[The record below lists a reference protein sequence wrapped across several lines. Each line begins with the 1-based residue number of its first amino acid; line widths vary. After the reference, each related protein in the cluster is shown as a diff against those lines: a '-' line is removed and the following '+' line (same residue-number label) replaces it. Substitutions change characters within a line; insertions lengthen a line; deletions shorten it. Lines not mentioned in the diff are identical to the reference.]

1 MTRTAS
7 VGLILLLLA
16 PLARAQTV
24 TPAPAP
30 IPPSEAAAHMTVPEG
45 FNVSLFAG
53 EPDVVQPIAFCTDD
67 RGRLWVGECL
77 SYPQWDQTG
86 ALAGP
91 DRIVVFEDTTGS
103 GHFDKKT
110 VFADNLANLSGFQL
124 GFGGVYVCS
133 TPHLLFYP
141 CSDLNA
147 DHPAPSGPP
156 QVLLDGWNV
165 KTCQH
170 NVFNRLTWGP
180 DGWLWGLNGIQS
192 KSNIGKP
199 GTPDDQRTYFDC
211 GVWRYHPITH
221 AFEVIAWGTTNPW
234 GLDFDD
240 YGQGFITNCVIN
252 HLWHVIPG
260 AHFQRMYGKGPG
272 EDTYVYEP
280 MKPCAD
286 HEHFIGPWTESRSGT
301 NRNPDA
307 GGGHAHVGA
316 MVYLGDNWPD
326 SYRNSIF
333 MCNLHGARVNNDLL
347 EQHGSGYVGRHG
359 KDFLFANDSWFRGID
374 LHYGPDGGV
383 YMSDWTD
390 TGECHNHVIVDRT
403 NGRIYKITY
412 GKPATAGAK
421 VDLAGKSDAE
431 LVALQLN
438 KNDWFVQHARTL
450 LEERFAGGKLDP
462 GTRPAL
468 LAMLKQNPDVTRKLR
483 ALWCLHAT
491 GGVDD
496 ATTSELLASTEPYL
510 RGWAIQLALE
520 GRKAAPDLLVKLADL
535 ARADPAPAV
544 RLFLASA
551 LQRLPVESRWPIAKA
566 LIAHG
571 EDAPDKDLPLMDWY
585 GTAELV
591 PADPARAAQ
600 LIATAKIPL
609 VRQYLARR
617 LASLTGADGLAALL
631 KSLSEI
637 DAPEVQSD
645 VMHGMDSAFAG
656 QRHVAMPPAWPGV
669 YPKLAKSPDA
679 YVRFTAKNLA
689 LTFGDADAL
698 AQLRGSA
705 ADKSVAAT
713 ERAEAVDALVHARDP
728 QATTLLN
735 DMVSDPAL
743 VDDALKGLTE
753 VADDKTPGILLD
765 HYAGF
770 SDEQKRAAV
779 NVLASKPAFAMKLL
793 DAIEAGTVAHKDVNA
808 FTVRQL
814 VALNDKPLTARVEK
828 TLGVA
833 RPTAKDK
840 AADIARFKKELSPDV
855 LSAADARHGRLVF
868 SRTCAVCHT
877 MFDAGGNVG
886 PNLTGSQRQNLDY
899 LLENIIDPSAI
910 VAKDYYMTLVDTKD
924 DRTITGIIKEES
936 DAALVLRTPSGD
948 MTIPKAEIEK
958 RKTQPISLMPEG
970 LLQGLKP
977 DEVRDLVDYL
987 QSSTQVELPKP

>member
-1 MTRTAS
+1 MTRAAALAL
-7 VGLILLLLA
+7 VLLLLA
-16 PLARAQTV
+16 PLTWAQTI

-45 FNVSLFAG
+45 FNVTLFAG
-53 EPDVVQPIAFCTDD
+53 EPDVVQPITFCTDD

-86 ALAGP
+86 ALTGP
-91 DRIVVFEDTTGS
+91 DRIIILEDTTGS
-103 GHFDKKT
+103 GHFDKRT

-141 CSDLNA
+141 CNDLNA
-147 DHPAPSGPP
+147 DQPKPSGPP

-192 KSNIGKP
+192 KSNVGKP
-199 GTPDDQRTYFDC
+199 GTPDDQRTFFDC
-211 GVWRYHPITH
+211 GIWRYHPITH

-260 AHFQRMYGKGPG
+260 AHIQRMYSQLPG
-272 EDTYVYEP
+272 EDAFVYDY

-286 HEHFIGPWTESRSGT
+286 HEHFIGAWTDSRAGT
-301 NRNPDA
+301 NKNPDA

-326 SYRNSIF
+326 SYRNTIF
-333 MCNLHGARVNNDLL
+333 MCNLHGARVNNDIL
-347 EQHGSGYVGRHG
+347 EQHGSGYVGHHG

-383 YMSDWTD
+383 YLSDWTD
-390 TGECHNHVIVDRT
+390 TGECHNHVVVDRT
-403 NGRIYKITY
+403 NGRVYKIMY
-412 GKPATAGAK
+412 GKGPKPALK
-421 VDLAGKSDAE
+421 VDMAGKSDAE
-431 LVALQLN
+431 LVAMQLD
-438 KNDWFVQHARTL
+438 KNDWFVQHARRL
-450 LEERFAGGKLDP
+450 LEERFASGKLSA

-468 LAMLKQNPDVTRKLR
+468 LETLKQNPDVTRKLR

-491 GGVDD
+491 GGVDE
-496 ATTSELLASTEPYL
+496 ATINELLASPEPYI

-520 GRKAAPDLLVKLADL
+520 GRQAAPALAQKLADL
-535 ARADPAPAV
+535 AKADPSPTV
-544 RLFLASA
+544 RLFLASG
-551 LQRLPVESRWPIAKA
+551 LQRLPLESRWPIASA
-566 LIAHG
+566 LIAHA
-571 EDAPDKDLPLMDWY
+571 EDATDKDLPLMDWY

-591 PADPARAAQ
+591 PADPAKASQ
-600 LIATAKIPL
+600 LLTTAKVPL
-609 VRQYLARR
+609 VCQYLARR
-617 LASLTGADGLAALL
+617 LASLGPTGLAALL
-631 KSLSEI
+631 KTLETI
-637 DAPEVQSD
+637 DDAAVQSD

-656 QRHVAMPPAWPGV
+656 QRHVPMPPAWSAV
-669 YPKLAKSPDA
+669 YPRLTKSSDA
-679 YVRFTAKNLA
+679 YVRFIARNLA
-689 LTFGDADAL
+689 LIFGDAGAL
-698 AQLRGSA
+698 AELRRSA
-705 ADKSVAAT
+705 ADKSANPSA
-713 ERAEAVDALVHARDP
+713 RGEAVDALVHARDP
-728 QATTLLN
+728 QATALLN

-743 VDDALKGLTE
+743 ADTALKGLAE
-753 VADDKTPGILLD
+753 VGDDKTPGLVLD
-765 HYAGF
+765 HYASF
-770 SDEQKRAAV
+770 SEDQKRQAV

-793 DAIEAGTVAHKDVNA
+793 DAIEAGAVPHKDISA

-814 VALNDKPLTARVEK
+814 VSLNDKPLTARVEK

-855 LSAADARHGRLVF
+855 LKAADPRHGRLVF
-868 SRTCAVCHT
+868 SKTCAQCHT

-910 VAKDYYMTLVDTKD
+910 VAKDYYMTVVDTKD
-924 DRTITGIIKEES
+924 DRTIIGIIKEES
-936 DAALVLRTPSGD
+936 DAALVLRTPTGD
-948 MTIPKAEIEK
+948 MTIPKPEIAK
-958 RKTQPISLMPEG
+958 RKTQPVSLMPEG

-987 QSSTQVELPKP
+987 QGSTQVELPKN